1 MCKALLKDRIQ
12 GCGHF
17 LNDNDTNGVTEIPLV
32 LIGNSFPY
40 NMLPWAQDSQQQ
52 SRLHPT
58 KMNCQI
64 RLDVRQELVLN
75 ARDLSYLGNLLL
87 WII

>member
-1 MCKALLKDRIQ
+1 MCKALLKDQIQ
-12 GCGHF
+12 GCGHV

-32 LIGNSFPY
+32 LIGNSFPC
-40 NMLPWAQDSQQQ
+40 NMLPLRILSSSPDST
-52 SRLHPT
+52 HPT
-58 KMNCQI
+58 KMNRQI

-87 WII
+87 